1 MLLCLGFFGRTP
13 WRPCEVR
20 PSCAVVVGVGVGVVA
35 MVVVGAD

>member
-13 WRPCEVR
+13 WGPCGVR
-20 PSCAVVVGVGVGVVA
+20 PSCAVVVGVVGVVA